1 MQTAD
6 RLSTGESAGT
16 PPGMLGLYPARSA
29 DGELLE
35 SQRIRAA
42 IRTGAYC
49 GTSRGQAAGFVQCN
63 LVAIPERLALDF
75 MRYCLRNQRACP
87 VLDMTAAGD
96 PEPARL
102 APGADLRTDVARYS
116 VFRDGQ
122 LIEQP
127 TDVLYL
133 WRSDLVAVLIGS
145 GITFDAALERSGV
158 PTDRYRW
165 VLRTALPATLAGPFH
180 GPLCVTMRWLTPADA
195 VKAVQVTSR
204 FPLAHGAPIHIGDP
218 AVIEADLDQPMFG
231 GPVPSCPEH
240 LVPVFW
246 VCGVT
251 PQEAALAA
259 RTELM
264 ITHAPAHSFITDV
277 PASQLESA

>member
-6 RLSTGESAGT
+6 RLSTGAAAPIPAGL
-16 PPGMLGLYPARSA
+16 LGLCPAKAA

-42 IRTGAYC
+42 IRTGDYT
-49 GTSRGQAAGFVQCN
+49 GTSRGQAHGFVQCN
-63 LVAIPERLALDF
+63 LVAIPERLAVDF
-75 MRYCLRNQRACP
+75 MRYCLANQRACP

-116 VFRDGQ
+116 VFRDGR
-122 LIEQP
+122 LVEEP
-127 TDVLYL
+127 TDVRHV

-145 GITFDAALERSGV
+145 GITFDAALERAGV

-165 VLRTALPATLAGPFH
+165 VLRTGLAAAPAGPFH
-180 GPLCVTMRWLTPADA
+180 GPLCVTMRWLSPADA

-218 AVIEADLDQPMFG
+218 ALIRADLDRPMFG
-231 GPVPSCPEH
+231 DPVPSCPEH

-246 VCGVT
+246 ACGVT

-277 PASQLESA
+277 PASQLESV